1 KVFKTVGQ
9 IWKPTGQTFTIVGNV
24 CPLIRIATTTIVPHR
39 EPIPKV
45 ISTDKL
51 VVTLVY
57 SKKTKAANKK
67 VPVSNSTITK
77 SLVANKMKPNNSWGS
92 SSSNVPSPLIDCRLS
107 KSSSGKQ
114 SVYSVST
121 RHDGVLTNPSF
132 VQGIQDQVLAL
143 ASSLVTSKLW
153 CYQLSS
159 HTSSGPALNEM
170 ILGTISSGLVQKSS
184 PLTSY
189 VPPLRNNWDLLFQ
202 LMFDELLN
210 PSPSVVNQAPE
221 VITPIAEVIP
231 PVHADST
238 GSPSST
244 TVDQDAPSLSK
255 SHTTIE
261 IQSLVIPQDVGDDN
275 LDMEVAHLVNDLL
288 FGVLIPEVTS
298 T

>member
-1 KVFKTVGQ
+1 TM
-9 IWKPTGQTFTIVGNV
+9 
-24 CPLIRIATTTIVPHR
+24 AS
-39 EPIPKV
+39 E
-45 ISTDKL
+45 
-51 VVTLVY
+51 
-57 SKKTKAANKK
+57 
-67 VPVSNSTITK
+67 
-77 SLVANKMKPNNSWGS
+77 
-92 SSSNVPSPLIDCRLS
+92 
-107 KSSSGKQ
+107 Q
-114 SVYSVST
+114 S
-121 RHDGVLTNPSF
+121 
-132 VQGIQDQVLAL
+132 
-143 ASSLVTSKLW
+143 
-153 CYQLSS
+153 
-159 HTSSGPALNEM
+159 SSGPALNEM

-261 IQSLVIPQDVGDDN
+261 IQSLVIPQDVRDDN